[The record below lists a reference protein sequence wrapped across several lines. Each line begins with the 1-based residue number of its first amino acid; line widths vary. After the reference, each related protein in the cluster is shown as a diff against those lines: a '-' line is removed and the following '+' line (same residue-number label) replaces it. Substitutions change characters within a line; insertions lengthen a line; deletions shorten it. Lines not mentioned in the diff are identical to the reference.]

1 VRSIIHQI
9 IFLSLII
16 IIWQVTYEMQIF
28 SPLLFPS
35 VPEVMGKMVYGFK
48 EEQLLLVIG
57 YSLSLIIKGMFIGIV
72 VGLILSGISLI
83 FKPFRQIVQSLIAI
97 CDPLPGIALLP
108 LTILWFGIGEATIIF
123 IIVYSV
129 VWPVSRSLL
138 DGVSATPNIYV
149 EVGKNIGLNKY
160 SIVTGV
166 YIPSSLP
173 YIISGIKI
181 GWARAW
187 RALIAAEMIFGVSG
201 AVGGLGW
208 YIFTKRYQLETASVF
223 SSLVIIMIIGIV
235 VEYLIFE
242 LIENK
247 TIKKWGMV
255 QK

>member
-1 VRSIIHQI
+1 MKSIIHQI
-9 IFLSLII
+9 IFFII
-16 IIWQVTYEMQIF
+16 IIGIWQLTYEMQIF

-35 VPEVMGKMVYGFK
+35 VNEVIEKMIYGFK

-57 YSLSLIIKGMFIGIV
+57 YSLSLIIKGMVIGIF
-72 VGLILSGISLI
+72 VGFVLSAISLI
-83 FKPFRQIVQSLIAI
+83 FKPFKHLVKSLIAI

-129 VWPVSRSLL
+129 VWPVSRSIL

-149 EVGKNIGLNKY
+149 EVGRNMGLNKY
-160 SIVTGV
+160 SVITGV
-166 YIPSSLP
+166 YMPSSLP

-223 SSLVIIMIIGIV
+223 SSLIIIMIIGIV

-242 LIENK
+242 MIEKK